1 MVHHTDFKTD
11 AGNFIDLYTVKRY
24 WTVQKAGD
32 VDLHFDV
39 APTNEGGEQGEEMV
53 PLPAA
58 VDDYINGDR
67 VNTIEALQDVVEVDD
82 GNDPAP
88 GNVPQQSDN
97 NATVFGEWGHTGFCH
112 RRMQNMPNNPAKLN
126 FGIDTTADDI
136 YVQLFEGLF
145 PANLL
150 NMMVTEMNKK
160 ISGDPLTYGELIK
173 WIGLWVLM
181 LTVNGSSTSSRVLLS
196 ILHGLCRGIDS
207 RIYLTIL
214 STILSIHLSSMIVFG
229 RSGG

>member
-1 MVHHTDFKTD
+1 
-11 AGNFIDLYTVKRY
+11 
-24 WTVQKAGD
+24 
-32 VDLHFDV
+32 
-39 APTNEGGEQGEEMV
+39 MV

-58 VDDYINGDR
+58 VDDYINDNR

-82 GNDPAP
+82 DNDPAP
-88 GNVPQQSDN
+88 ENVPQRSDN

-112 RRMQNMPNNPAKLN
+112 RRMQNTPNSPAKLN
-126 FGIDTTADDI
+126 FGINTTADDI

-150 NMMVTEMNKK
+150 DTMVTEMNKN
-160 ISGDPLTYGELIK
+160 ISGDPLTYGELLK

-181 LTVNGSSTSSRVLLS
+181 STVDGSDRQSFWSTHDINIFHGAPFHLTGFMSRNRFENILNNHVST
-196 ILHGLCRGIDS
+196 
-207 RIYLTIL
+207 
-214 STILSIHLSSMIVFG
+214 LSIHLSSMIIFG